1 MSITPIGQ
9 DATWSIGQQT
19 VQRHH
24 PSFTNTASLLGLSS
38 TDLTSQLQSGTT
50 LADLAKQKGVSSSD
64 LLASVEK
71 DLKSNAPQGAQAPSD
86 SQLQQ
91 FATNIINGTPPTP
104 PGSVGAIGNQDGG
117 HAGIGAPPSLSNT
130 ASLLGLSS
138 DDLTSQLQSGTTLA
152 DLAKQKGVS
161 SSDLLASVEK
171 DLKANAPQGVQAPS
185 DSQLQQFATN
195 IINGTRPSEAGHR
208 AHSNLS
214 SLASELGM
222 DPSVLLQELSSGQDV
237 SQLLGSNTTGYG
249 SSPIDSINGGVAVD
263 EYA

>member
-71 DLKSNAPQGAQAPSD
+71 DLQANAPQGAQAPSD

-91 FATNIINGTPPTP
+91 FATNIINGT
-104 PGSVGAIGNQDGG
+104 
-117 HAGIGAPPSLSNT
+117 
-130 ASLLGLSS
+130 
-138 DDLTSQLQSGTTLA
+138 
-152 DLAKQKGVS
+152 
-161 SSDLLASVEK
+161 
-171 DLKANAPQGVQAPS
+171 
-185 DSQLQQFATN
+185 
-195 IINGTRPSEAGHR
+195 RPSEAGNR
-208 AHSNLS
+208 AHSNLTKTWQEIAILTQQPQ
-214 SLASELGM
+214 LARERARHESKRAAAGA
-222 DPSVLLQELSSGQDV
+222 LLRPGREPAARQQHHRLRLLARRLDQRRGRRRRVRLSSSTARQARWGHSRSV
-237 SQLLGSNTTGYG
+237 NAAVVMLPSRERGTFAKA
-249 SSPIDSINGGVAVD
+249 GVHRRRHRPRPANQRTKIAV
-263 EYA
+263 